1 MSRVRLSGAVKVTS
15 SDKIRKIE
23 PQIYNGHKIIVVGS
37 KKEFYQLITY

>member
-1 MSRVRLSGAVKVTS
+1 MNRARLFGAVKVTS

-23 PQIYNGHKIIVVGS
+23 PQIYNGKKAIIIGS